1 LSNTATM
8 GLDDIGL
15 MNVSERASP
24 ECSVVIDIRRVEGAN
39 IGISG
44 IGYGYGEIGSE
55 P

>member
-1 LSNTATM
+1 M

-39 IGISG
+39 VEISG
-44 IGYGYGEIGSE
+44 IGYGCGEIGSD